1 MGQHQMRLIE
11 NHRATADAVWSG
23 PMLASLPFPT
33 MITLAVAILLLATL
47 YSSVGHAG
55 ASGYLAA
62 MALVTQLPQEEMK
75 LIALTLNI
83 FVGAIGSW
91 RFHKAGHFHWGTF
104 WPFALCAIP
113 MAFIGGFWK
122 LPPLVFKPL
131 IGAVLAFAAVMLIIK
146 AVGSMSEKHR
156 RNPGPGDVNSSHM
169 PPLPISLLAGGIL
182 GLLAGLTGT
191 GGGIFLSPLLILCGW
206 AGSKRTAAVSIVFV
220 LVNSLAGLT
229 GVIAESPGFPP
240 DLPWYVIAAILGGLV
255 GSWLGARQ
263 LKGDGIRMLLAI
275 VLLIA
280 AVKMILPVF
289 ELMTPE
295 STGTVPMEHATGMPA
310 IN

>member
-1 MGQHQMRLIE
+1 MGPHQMRLIE

-146 AVGSMSEKHR
+146 AAGSRSQRRHPVSESMHMDT
-156 RNPGPGDVNSSHM
+156 NM
-169 PPLPISLLAGGIL
+169 PPLPVSLVAGGLL

-263 LKGDGIRMLLAI
+263 LKGDGIRILLAV

-280 AVKMILPVF
+280 AVKMTLPAF
-289 ELMTPE
+289 QLFIPQT
-295 STGTVPMEHATGMPA
+295 TVVACMEHATSSPTA
-310 IN
+310 Q